1 MKGEYIMAKKVSV
14 DSKERAKLKDFL
26 EKASVNHLQRKLDKV
41 SKNSTLKKSLGTI
54 LVSDD

>member
-1 MKGEYIMAKKVSV
+1 MGVYIMAKKVSV
-14 DSKERAKLKDFL
+14 DSKERAKLKDIL

-41 SKNSTLKKSLGTI
+41 SKNSTLEKSLGTI